1 MTDPKAEFER
11 LLAELRPRL
20 HRYCAR
26 MTGSVIDGEDVL
38 QETLVKAIEAFPH
51 TGPLA
56 NVEGWLFRIAH
67 NAALDFLRRRARRE
81 GVQDG
86 DEALETIADPDS
98 EIERRQA
105 AAASLRTL
113 MRLPVAQR
121 SSVILMDV
129 LGHSLEE
136 ISEVLESTVPAVKAN
151 LHRGRQRLVELA
163 AEPDDRPPPVLA
175 EADRQRLAAY
185 VARFNARDFDALRA
199 QLADDVKVEVVN
211 RTRLSG
217 RGEVGRYFG
226 NYSQTD
232 DWHLVPGLVEGRP
245 AVVVLDPDPAGGPAA
260 LLHADR
266 LAGWPAAERPGFPLC
281 ALRRGWSR
289 AQLQRFVMMPW
300 PDRPVHNRRCYRS
313 VHEGGTTMHKLMTR
327 TAVAALAAVALFSLA
342 PAAFA
347 QAVMYKADLT
357 GAAQV
362 PPNTTK
368 GTGAL
373 KATYDPASKKLTY
386 TVTYK
391 DLSGPATAAHFHG
404 PGRRRCQCRRR
415 RAGRRPAHQPD
426 QGRGHPDRCPG
437 GRPRR
442 RPLVLQRPHRSQ
454 PARRDPRPGDEG
466 HVDRIVELGWSSRP
480 RRTRRA
486 SRSSACRR

>member
-38 QETLVKAIEAFPH
+38 QETLIKAIEAFPH

-67 NAALDFLRRRARRE
+67 NAALDFLRRRSRRE

-98 EIERRQA
+98 EIDRRQT

-151 LHRGRQRLVELA
+151 LHRGRQRLVALA

-199 QLADDVKVEVVN
+199 QLADEVKVEVVN

-217 RGEVGRYFG
+217 RGEVSRYFG
-226 NYSQTD
+226 NYSETS
-232 DWHLVPGLVEGRP
+232 DWLLAPGLVEGRP
-245 AVVVLDPDPAGGPAA
+245 AVIVHDPDQP
-260 LLHADR
+260 
-266 LAGWPAAERPGFPLC
+266 
-281 ALRRGWSR
+281 
-289 AQLQRFVMMPW
+289 
-300 PDRPVHNRRCYRS
+300 
-313 VHEGGTTMHKLMTR
+313 
-327 TAVAALAAVALFSLA
+327 
-342 PAAFA
+342 
-347 QAVMYKADLT
+347 
-357 GAAQV
+357 
-362 PPNTTK
+362 
-368 GTGAL
+368 
-373 KATYDPASKKLTY
+373 
-386 TVTYK
+386 
-391 DLSGPATAAHFHG
+391 SGPPIYFMLLDWAD
-404 PGRRRCQCRRR
+404 GRLIDVRDFRY
-415 RAGRRPAHQPD
+415 
-426 QGRGHPDRCPG
+426 
-437 GRPRR
+437 
-442 RPLVLQRPHRSQ
+442 
-454 PARRDPRPGDEG
+454 ARYAVEG
-466 HVDRIVELGWSSRP
+466 AELIDSS
-480 RRTRRA
+480 
-486 SRSSACRR
+486 

>member
-67 NAALDFLRRRARRE
+67 NAALDFLRRRSRRE

-199 QLADDVKVEVVN
+199 QLADEVKVEVVN
-211 RTRLSG
+211 RTRLNG

-226 NYSQTD
+226 NYSQTS
-232 DWHLVPGLVEGRP
+232 DWHLVPGLVDGRP
-245 AVVVLDPDPAGGPAA
+245 AVIVHDPDQPSGPAA
-260 LLHADR
+260 LLHAAG
-266 LAGWPAAERPGFPLC
+266 LAGRP
-281 ALRRGWSR
+281 
-289 AQLQRFVMMPW
+289 
-300 PDRPVHNRRCYRS
+300 
-313 VHEGGTTMHKLMTR
+313 
-327 TAVAALAAVALFSLA
+327 
-342 PAAFA
+342 
-347 QAVMYKADLT
+347 
-357 GAAQV
+357 
-362 PPNTTK
+362 
-368 GTGAL
+368 
-373 KATYDPASKKLTY
+373 
-386 TVTYK
+386 
-391 DLSGPATAAHFHG
+391 
-404 PGRRRCQCRRR
+404 
-415 RAGRRPAHQPD
+415 
-426 QGRGHPDRCPG
+426 
-437 GRPRR
+437 
-442 RPLVLQRPHRSQ
+442 
-454 PARRDPRPGDEG
+454 PART
-466 HVDRIVELGWSSRP
+466 SATSAM
-480 RRTRRA
+480 RA
-486 SRSSACRR
+486 TSWRMPS

>member
-67 NAALDFLRRRARRE
+67 NAALDFLRRRSRRE

-98 EIERRQA
+98 EIDRRQA

-163 AEPDDRPPPVLA
+163 AEPDDRPPPMLA

-199 QLADDVKVEVVN
+199 QLADEVKVEVVN
-211 RTRLSG
+211 RTRLNG

-226 NYSQTD
+226 NYSQST
-232 DWHLVPGLVEGRP
+232 DWHLMPGLVDRRP
-245 AVVVLDPDPAGGPAA
+245 AVIVHSPDQP
-260 LLHADR
+260 
-266 LAGWPAAERPGFPLC
+266 
-281 ALRRGWSR
+281 
-289 AQLQRFVMMPW
+289 
-300 PDRPVHNRRCYRS
+300 
-313 VHEGGTTMHKLMTR
+313 
-327 TAVAALAAVALFSLA
+327 
-342 PAAFA
+342 
-347 QAVMYKADLT
+347 
-357 GAAQV
+357 
-362 PPNTTK
+362 
-368 GTGAL
+368 
-373 KATYDPASKKLTY
+373 
-386 TVTYK
+386 
-391 DLSGPATAAHFHG
+391 SGPPIYFMLLDWVD
-404 PGRRRCQCRRR
+404 GRLLGIRDFRY
-415 RAGRRPAHQPD
+415 
-426 QGRGHPDRCPG
+426 
-437 GRPRR
+437 
-442 RPLVLQRPHRSQ
+442 
-454 PARRDPRPGDEG
+454 ARYA
-466 HVDRIVELGWSSRP
+466 VEDAELIAFS
-480 RRTRRA
+480 
-486 SRSSACRR
+486 

>member
-11 LLAELRPRL
+11 LLAELRPKL

-56 NVEGWLFRIAH
+56 NAEGWLFRIAH

-81 GVQDG
+81 GAQDG

-98 EIERRQA
+98 EIDRRQTT
-105 AAASLRTL
+105 AASLRTL

-136 ISEVLESTVPAVKAN
+136 ISEVLESTVPAIKAN

-199 QLADDVKVEVVN
+199 QLADEVKVEVVN

-217 RGEVGRYFG
+217 RGEVGRYFT
-226 NYSQTD
+226 NYSQTS

-245 AVVVLDPDPAGGPAA
+245 AVVVLDPDQPAGPPLYFMLIDWQDGHLLNVRDFRYARYIVDGAELSLNA
-260 LLHADR
+260 L
-266 LAGWPAAERPGFPLC
+266 
-281 ALRRGWSR
+281 
-289 AQLQRFVMMPW
+289 
-300 PDRPVHNRRCYRS
+300 
-313 VHEGGTTMHKLMTR
+313 
-327 TAVAALAAVALFSLA
+327 
-342 PAAFA
+342 
-347 QAVMYKADLT
+347 
-357 GAAQV
+357 
-362 PPNTTK
+362 
-368 GTGAL
+368 
-373 KATYDPASKKLTY
+373 
-386 TVTYK
+386 
-391 DLSGPATAAHFHG
+391 
-404 PGRRRCQCRRR
+404 
-415 RAGRRPAHQPD
+415 
-426 QGRGHPDRCPG
+426 
-437 GRPRR
+437 
-442 RPLVLQRPHRSQ
+442 
-454 PARRDPRPGDEG
+454 
-466 HVDRIVELGWSSRP
+466 
-480 RRTRRA
+480 
-486 SRSSACRR
+486 

>member
-163 AEPDDRPPPVLA
+163 AEPDDRAPPVLA
-175 EADRQRLAAY
+175 EVDRQRLAAY

-226 NYSQTD
+226 NYSQTN
-232 DWHLVPGLVEGRP
+232 DWHLAPGLVEGRP
-245 AVVVLDPDPAGGPAA
+245 AVVVLDPAQPAGLPVYFMLIDWRDGRLLAVRDFRYARYVVDGAELSFNA
-260 LLHADR
+260 L
-266 LAGWPAAERPGFPLC
+266 
-281 ALRRGWSR
+281 
-289 AQLQRFVMMPW
+289 
-300 PDRPVHNRRCYRS
+300 
-313 VHEGGTTMHKLMTR
+313 
-327 TAVAALAAVALFSLA
+327 
-342 PAAFA
+342 
-347 QAVMYKADLT
+347 
-357 GAAQV
+357 
-362 PPNTTK
+362 
-368 GTGAL
+368 
-373 KATYDPASKKLTY
+373 
-386 TVTYK
+386 
-391 DLSGPATAAHFHG
+391 
-404 PGRRRCQCRRR
+404 
-415 RAGRRPAHQPD
+415 
-426 QGRGHPDRCPG
+426 
-437 GRPRR
+437 
-442 RPLVLQRPHRSQ
+442 
-454 PARRDPRPGDEG
+454 
-466 HVDRIVELGWSSRP
+466 
-480 RRTRRA
+480 
-486 SRSSACRR
+486 

>member
-81 GVQDG
+81 GIQDG

-136 ISEVLESTVPAVKAN
+136 ISEVLESTVPAIKAN

-226 NYSQTD
+226 NYSQTN
-232 DWHLVPGLVEGRP
+232 DWHLAPGLVEGRP
-245 AVVVLDPDPAGGPAA
+245 AVVVLDPAQPAGLPVYFMLIDWRDGRLLNVRDFRYARYVVDGAELSFNA
-260 LLHADR
+260 L
-266 LAGWPAAERPGFPLC
+266 
-281 ALRRGWSR
+281 
-289 AQLQRFVMMPW
+289 
-300 PDRPVHNRRCYRS
+300 
-313 VHEGGTTMHKLMTR
+313 
-327 TAVAALAAVALFSLA
+327 
-342 PAAFA
+342 
-347 QAVMYKADLT
+347 
-357 GAAQV
+357 
-362 PPNTTK
+362 
-368 GTGAL
+368 
-373 KATYDPASKKLTY
+373 
-386 TVTYK
+386 
-391 DLSGPATAAHFHG
+391 
-404 PGRRRCQCRRR
+404 
-415 RAGRRPAHQPD
+415 
-426 QGRGHPDRCPG
+426 
-437 GRPRR
+437 
-442 RPLVLQRPHRSQ
+442 
-454 PARRDPRPGDEG
+454 
-466 HVDRIVELGWSSRP
+466 
-480 RRTRRA
+480 
-486 SRSSACRR
+486 

>member
-1 MTDPKAEFER
+1 MPDPKAEFER

-67 NAALDFLRRRARRE
+67 NAAMDFLRRRSRRE
-81 GVQDG
+81 GVQD
-86 DEALETIADPDS
+86 DEALEAIADPDS

-185 VARFNARDFDALRA
+185 VARFNARDFDALRT
-199 QLADDVKVEVVN
+199 QLADEVKVEVVN
-211 RTRLSG
+211 RTRLNG

-226 NYSQTD
+226 NYSQTS

-245 AVVVLDPDPAGGPAA
+245 AVVVLDPDQPAGSPLYFMLIDWRDGHLLNVRDFRYARYVVDGAELSLNA
-260 LLHADR
+260 L
-266 LAGWPAAERPGFPLC
+266 
-281 ALRRGWSR
+281 
-289 AQLQRFVMMPW
+289 
-300 PDRPVHNRRCYRS
+300 
-313 VHEGGTTMHKLMTR
+313 
-327 TAVAALAAVALFSLA
+327 
-342 PAAFA
+342 
-347 QAVMYKADLT
+347 
-357 GAAQV
+357 
-362 PPNTTK
+362 
-368 GTGAL
+368 
-373 KATYDPASKKLTY
+373 
-386 TVTYK
+386 
-391 DLSGPATAAHFHG
+391 
-404 PGRRRCQCRRR
+404 
-415 RAGRRPAHQPD
+415 
-426 QGRGHPDRCPG
+426 
-437 GRPRR
+437 
-442 RPLVLQRPHRSQ
+442 
-454 PARRDPRPGDEG
+454 
-466 HVDRIVELGWSSRP
+466 
-480 RRTRRA
+480 
-486 SRSSACRR
+486 

>member
-98 EIERRQA
+98 AIERRQA

-163 AEPDDRPPPVLA
+163 AEPDDRAPPVLA
-175 EADRQRLAAY
+175 EVDRQRLAAY

-226 NYSQTD
+226 NYSQTN
-232 DWHLVPGLVEGRP
+232 DWHLAPGLVEGRP
-245 AVVVLDPDPAGGPAA
+245 AVVVLDPAQPAGLPVYFMLIDWRDGRLLAVRDFRYARYVVDGAELSFNA
-260 LLHADR
+260 L
-266 LAGWPAAERPGFPLC
+266 
-281 ALRRGWSR
+281 
-289 AQLQRFVMMPW
+289 
-300 PDRPVHNRRCYRS
+300 
-313 VHEGGTTMHKLMTR
+313 
-327 TAVAALAAVALFSLA
+327 
-342 PAAFA
+342 
-347 QAVMYKADLT
+347 
-357 GAAQV
+357 
-362 PPNTTK
+362 
-368 GTGAL
+368 
-373 KATYDPASKKLTY
+373 
-386 TVTYK
+386 
-391 DLSGPATAAHFHG
+391 
-404 PGRRRCQCRRR
+404 
-415 RAGRRPAHQPD
+415 
-426 QGRGHPDRCPG
+426 
-437 GRPRR
+437 
-442 RPLVLQRPHRSQ
+442 
-454 PARRDPRPGDEG
+454 
-466 HVDRIVELGWSSRP
+466 
-480 RRTRRA
+480 
-486 SRSSACRR
+486 

>member
-67 NAALDFLRRRARRE
+67 NAALDFLRRRTRRE

-86 DEALETIADPDS
+86 DEALESIADPDS

-163 AEPDDRPPPVLA
+163 AEPDDRPLPVLA

-232 DWHLVPGLVEGRP
+232 DWHLAPGLVEGRP
-245 AVVVLDPDPAGGPAA
+245 AVVVLDPAQPAA
-260 LLHADR
+260 LPAYFMLIDWRDGR
-266 LAGWPAAERPGFPLC
+266 LLNVRDFRYARYVVEGAELSFN
-281 ALRRGWSR
+281 AL
-289 AQLQRFVMMPW
+289 
-300 PDRPVHNRRCYRS
+300 
-313 VHEGGTTMHKLMTR
+313 
-327 TAVAALAAVALFSLA
+327 
-342 PAAFA
+342 
-347 QAVMYKADLT
+347 
-357 GAAQV
+357 
-362 PPNTTK
+362 
-368 GTGAL
+368 
-373 KATYDPASKKLTY
+373 
-386 TVTYK
+386 
-391 DLSGPATAAHFHG
+391 
-404 PGRRRCQCRRR
+404 
-415 RAGRRPAHQPD
+415 
-426 QGRGHPDRCPG
+426 
-437 GRPRR
+437 
-442 RPLVLQRPHRSQ
+442 
-454 PARRDPRPGDEG
+454 
-466 HVDRIVELGWSSRP
+466 
-480 RRTRRA
+480 
-486 SRSSACRR
+486 

>member
-67 NAALDFLRRRARRE
+67 NAALDFLRRRSRRE

-98 EIERRQA
+98 EIDRRQA

-136 ISEVLESTVPAVKAN
+136 ISDVLESTVPAVKAN

-175 EADRQRLAAY
+175 ETDRQRLAAY

-199 QLADDVKVEVVN
+199 QLADEVKVEVVN
-211 RTRLSG
+211 RTRLNG

-226 NYSQTD
+226 NYSQST
-232 DWHLVPGLVEGRP
+232 DWHLVPGLVDRRP
-245 AVVVLDPDPAGGPAA
+245 AVI
-260 LLHADR
+260 
-266 LAGWPAAERPGFPLC
+266 
-281 ALRRGWSR
+281 
-289 AQLQRFVMMPW
+289 
-300 PDRPVHNRRCYRS
+300 VHS
-313 VHEGGTTMHKLMTR
+313 
-327 TAVAALAAVALFSLA
+327 
-342 PAAFA
+342 
-347 QAVMYKADLT
+347 
-357 GAAQV
+357 
-362 PPNTTK
+362 
-368 GTGAL
+368 
-373 KATYDPASKKLTY
+373 
-386 TVTYK
+386 
-391 DLSGPATAAHFHG
+391 
-404 PGRRRCQCRRR
+404 
-415 RAGRRPAHQPD
+415 PD
-426 QGRGHPDRCPG
+426 QPSGQPIYFMLVDWVDGRLLGIRDFRY
-437 GRPRR
+437 
-442 RPLVLQRPHRSQ
+442 
-454 PARRDPRPGDEG
+454 ARYA
-466 HVDRIVELGWSSRP
+466 VEDAELIAFS
-480 RRTRRA
+480 
-486 SRSSACRR
+486 

>member
-245 AVVVLDPDPAGGPAA
+245 AVVVLDPAQPAGLPLYFMLIDWRDGRLLNVRDFRYARYVVDGAELSFNA
-260 LLHADR
+260 L
-266 LAGWPAAERPGFPLC
+266 
-281 ALRRGWSR
+281 
-289 AQLQRFVMMPW
+289 
-300 PDRPVHNRRCYRS
+300 
-313 VHEGGTTMHKLMTR
+313 
-327 TAVAALAAVALFSLA
+327 
-342 PAAFA
+342 
-347 QAVMYKADLT
+347 
-357 GAAQV
+357 
-362 PPNTTK
+362 
-368 GTGAL
+368 
-373 KATYDPASKKLTY
+373 
-386 TVTYK
+386 
-391 DLSGPATAAHFHG
+391 
-404 PGRRRCQCRRR
+404 
-415 RAGRRPAHQPD
+415 
-426 QGRGHPDRCPG
+426 
-437 GRPRR
+437 
-442 RPLVLQRPHRSQ
+442 
-454 PARRDPRPGDEG
+454 
-466 HVDRIVELGWSSRP
+466 
-480 RRTRRA
+480 
-486 SRSSACRR
+486 

>member
-86 DEALETIADPDS
+86 DEALEAIADPDS

-163 AEPDDRPPPVLA
+163 AEPDDRPPPALA

-185 VARFNARDFDALRA
+185 VARFNARDFDALRT
-199 QLADDVKVEVVN
+199 QLADEVKVEVVN

-226 NYSQTD
+226 NYSQTS
-232 DWHLVPGLVEGRP
+232 DWHLVPGLVDGRA
-245 AVVVLDPDPAGGPAA
+245 AVIVRDPDQPSGPPIYFM
-260 LLHADR
+260 LLDWADGR
-266 LAGWPAAERPGFPLC
+266 LLEIRDFRYARYVVE
-281 ALRRGWSR
+281 
-289 AQLQRFVMMPW
+289 
-300 PDRPVHNRRCYRS
+300 D
-313 VHEGGTTMHKLMTR
+313 
-327 TAVAALAAVALFSLA
+327 
-342 PAAFA
+342 
-347 QAVMYKADLT
+347 ADLI
-357 GAAQV
+357 
-362 PPNTTK
+362 
-368 GTGAL
+368 
-373 KATYDPASKKLTY
+373 DFS
-386 TVTYK
+386 
-391 DLSGPATAAHFHG
+391 
-404 PGRRRCQCRRR
+404 
-415 RAGRRPAHQPD
+415 
-426 QGRGHPDRCPG
+426 
-437 GRPRR
+437 
-442 RPLVLQRPHRSQ
+442 
-454 PARRDPRPGDEG
+454 
-466 HVDRIVELGWSSRP
+466 
-480 RRTRRA
+480 
-486 SRSSACRR
+486 

>member
-1 MTDPKAEFER
+1 MADPKAEFER

-67 NAALDFLRRRARRE
+67 NAALDFLRRRSRRE
-81 GVQDG
+81 GVQG
-86 DEALETIADPDS
+86 DEELEAIADPDS
-98 EIERRQA
+98 AIERRQA

-199 QLADDVKVEVVN
+199 QLADEVKVEVVN
-211 RTRLSG
+211 RTRLNG
-217 RGEVGRYFG
+217 RGEVGRYFT
-226 NYSQTD
+226 NYSETS
-232 DWHLVPGLVEGRP
+232 DWHLVPGLVEGQQ
-245 AVVVLDPDPAGGPAA
+245 AVVVLDPDQPTGPPLYFMLIDWRDGRLLNVRDFRYARYVVDGAELSLNA
-260 LLHADR
+260 L
-266 LAGWPAAERPGFPLC
+266 
-281 ALRRGWSR
+281 
-289 AQLQRFVMMPW
+289 
-300 PDRPVHNRRCYRS
+300 
-313 VHEGGTTMHKLMTR
+313 
-327 TAVAALAAVALFSLA
+327 
-342 PAAFA
+342 
-347 QAVMYKADLT
+347 
-357 GAAQV
+357 
-362 PPNTTK
+362 
-368 GTGAL
+368 
-373 KATYDPASKKLTY
+373 
-386 TVTYK
+386 
-391 DLSGPATAAHFHG
+391 
-404 PGRRRCQCRRR
+404 
-415 RAGRRPAHQPD
+415 
-426 QGRGHPDRCPG
+426 
-437 GRPRR
+437 
-442 RPLVLQRPHRSQ
+442 
-454 PARRDPRPGDEG
+454 
-466 HVDRIVELGWSSRP
+466 
-480 RRTRRA
+480 
-486 SRSSACRR
+486 

>member
-1 MTDPKAEFER
+1 MTDPKIEFER

-67 NAALDFLRRRARRE
+67 NAALDFLRRRSRRE

-98 EIERRQA
+98 EIDRRQA

-136 ISEVLESTVPAVKAN
+136 ISDVLESTVPAVKAN

-175 EADRQRLAAY
+175 ETDRQRLAAY

-199 QLADDVKVEVVN
+199 QLADEVKVEVVN
-211 RTRLSG
+211 RTRLNG

-226 NYSQTD
+226 NYSQST
-232 DWHLVPGLVEGRP
+232 DWHLVPGLVDRRP
-245 AVVVLDPDPAGGPAA
+245 AVIVQSPDQP
-260 LLHADR
+260 
-266 LAGWPAAERPGFPLC
+266 
-281 ALRRGWSR
+281 
-289 AQLQRFVMMPW
+289 
-300 PDRPVHNRRCYRS
+300 
-313 VHEGGTTMHKLMTR
+313 
-327 TAVAALAAVALFSLA
+327 
-342 PAAFA
+342 
-347 QAVMYKADLT
+347 
-357 GAAQV
+357 
-362 PPNTTK
+362 
-368 GTGAL
+368 
-373 KATYDPASKKLTY
+373 
-386 TVTYK
+386 
-391 DLSGPATAAHFHG
+391 SGPPIYFMLLDWAD
-404 PGRRRCQCRRR
+404 GRLLGIRDFRY
-415 RAGRRPAHQPD
+415 
-426 QGRGHPDRCPG
+426 
-437 GRPRR
+437 
-442 RPLVLQRPHRSQ
+442 
-454 PARRDPRPGDEG
+454 ARYA
-466 HVDRIVELGWSSRP
+466 VEDAELIAFS
-480 RRTRRA
+480 
-486 SRSSACRR
+486 

>member
-67 NAALDFLRRRARRE
+67 NASLDFLRRRARRE

-86 DEALETIADPDS
+86 DEALEAIADPDS
-98 EIERRQA
+98 AIERRQA

-151 LHRGRQRLVELA
+151 LHRGRQRLSELA

-175 EADRQRLAAY
+175 QADRQRLAAY
-185 VARFNARDFDALRA
+185 VERFNARDFDALRA

-211 RTRLSG
+211 RTRLNG

-232 DWHLVPGLVEGRP
+232 DWHLVPGLVDRRP
-245 AVVVLDPDPAGGPAA
+245 AIIVHD
-260 LLHADR
+260 
-266 LAGWPAAERPGFPLC
+266 
-281 ALRRGWSR
+281 
-289 AQLQRFVMMPW
+289 
-300 PDRPVHNRRCYRS
+300 PDRPS
-313 VHEGGTTMHKLMTR
+313 
-327 TAVAALAAVALFSLA
+327 
-342 PAAFA
+342 
-347 QAVMYKADLT
+347 D
-357 GAAQV
+357 
-362 PPNTTK
+362 PPIYFMLLDW
-368 GTGAL
+368 A
-373 KATYDPASKKLTY
+373 
-386 TVTYK
+386 
-391 DLSGPATAAHFHG
+391 
-404 PGRRRCQCRRR
+404 
-415 RAGRRPAHQPD
+415 
-426 QGRGHPDRCPG
+426 G
-437 GRPRR
+437 GRLLEIRDFR
-442 RPLVLQRPHRSQ
+442 Y
-454 PARRDPRPGDEG
+454 ARYAIEDA
-466 HVDRIVELGWSSRP
+466 ELIAFS
-480 RRTRRA
+480 
-486 SRSSACRR
+486 

>member
-1 MTDPKAEFER
+1 MIDPKAEFER

-98 EIERRQA
+98 AIERRQA

-232 DWHLVPGLVEGRP
+232 DWHLAPGLVEGRP
-245 AVVVLDPDPAGGPAA
+245 AVVVLDPAQPAGLPVYFMLIDWRDGRLLAVRDFRYARYVVDGAELSFNA
-260 LLHADR
+260 L
-266 LAGWPAAERPGFPLC
+266 
-281 ALRRGWSR
+281 
-289 AQLQRFVMMPW
+289 
-300 PDRPVHNRRCYRS
+300 
-313 VHEGGTTMHKLMTR
+313 
-327 TAVAALAAVALFSLA
+327 
-342 PAAFA
+342 
-347 QAVMYKADLT
+347 
-357 GAAQV
+357 
-362 PPNTTK
+362 
-368 GTGAL
+368 
-373 KATYDPASKKLTY
+373 
-386 TVTYK
+386 
-391 DLSGPATAAHFHG
+391 
-404 PGRRRCQCRRR
+404 
-415 RAGRRPAHQPD
+415 
-426 QGRGHPDRCPG
+426 
-437 GRPRR
+437 
-442 RPLVLQRPHRSQ
+442 
-454 PARRDPRPGDEG
+454 
-466 HVDRIVELGWSSRP
+466 
-480 RRTRRA
+480 
-486 SRSSACRR
+486 

>member
-98 EIERRQA
+98 EIDRRQA

-163 AEPDDRPPPVLA
+163 AESDDRPPPVLA

-199 QLADDVKVEVVN
+199 QLADEVKVEVVN
-211 RTRLSG
+211 RTRLNG
-217 RGEVGRYFG
+217 RGEVSRYFG
-226 NYSQTD
+226 NYSQSS
-232 DWHLVPGLVEGRP
+232 DWHLMPGLVEGRP
-245 AVVVLDPDPAGGPAA
+245 AVLVHDPGQP
-260 LLHADR
+260 
-266 LAGWPAAERPGFPLC
+266 
-281 ALRRGWSR
+281 
-289 AQLQRFVMMPW
+289 
-300 PDRPVHNRRCYRS
+300 
-313 VHEGGTTMHKLMTR
+313 
-327 TAVAALAAVALFSLA
+327 
-342 PAAFA
+342 
-347 QAVMYKADLT
+347 
-357 GAAQV
+357 
-362 PPNTTK
+362 
-368 GTGAL
+368 
-373 KATYDPASKKLTY
+373 
-386 TVTYK
+386 
-391 DLSGPATAAHFHG
+391 SGPPIYFMLLSWAD
-404 PGRRRCQCRRR
+404 GRLLEIRDFRY
-415 RAGRRPAHQPD
+415 
-426 QGRGHPDRCPG
+426 
-437 GRPRR
+437 
-442 RPLVLQRPHRSQ
+442 
-454 PARRDPRPGDEG
+454 ARYA
-466 HVDRIVELGWSSRP
+466 VEDAELIDFS
-480 RRTRRA
+480 
-486 SRSSACRR
+486 

>member
-81 GVQDG
+81 GIQDG

-98 EIERRQA
+98 AIERRQA

-136 ISEVLESTVPAVKAN
+136 ISEVLESTVPAIKAN

-232 DWHLVPGLVEGRP
+232 DWHLAPGLVEGRP
-245 AVVVLDPDPAGGPAA
+245 AVVVLDPAQPAA
-260 LLHADR
+260 LPAYFMLIDWRDGR
-266 LAGWPAAERPGFPLC
+266 LLNVRDFRYARYVVEGAELSFN
-281 ALRRGWSR
+281 AL
-289 AQLQRFVMMPW
+289 
-300 PDRPVHNRRCYRS
+300 
-313 VHEGGTTMHKLMTR
+313 
-327 TAVAALAAVALFSLA
+327 
-342 PAAFA
+342 
-347 QAVMYKADLT
+347 
-357 GAAQV
+357 
-362 PPNTTK
+362 
-368 GTGAL
+368 
-373 KATYDPASKKLTY
+373 
-386 TVTYK
+386 
-391 DLSGPATAAHFHG
+391 
-404 PGRRRCQCRRR
+404 
-415 RAGRRPAHQPD
+415 
-426 QGRGHPDRCPG
+426 
-437 GRPRR
+437 
-442 RPLVLQRPHRSQ
+442 
-454 PARRDPRPGDEG
+454 
-466 HVDRIVELGWSSRP
+466 
-480 RRTRRA
+480 
-486 SRSSACRR
+486 

>member
-86 DEALETIADPDS
+86 DEALEAIADPDS
-98 EIERRQA
+98 AIERRQA

-232 DWHLVPGLVEGRP
+232 DWQLAPGLVEGRP
-245 AVVVLDPDPAGGPAA
+245 AVVVLDPAQPAGLPAYFMLIDWRDGRLLNVRDFRYARYVVEGAELSFNA
-260 LLHADR
+260 L
-266 LAGWPAAERPGFPLC
+266 
-281 ALRRGWSR
+281 
-289 AQLQRFVMMPW
+289 
-300 PDRPVHNRRCYRS
+300 
-313 VHEGGTTMHKLMTR
+313 
-327 TAVAALAAVALFSLA
+327 
-342 PAAFA
+342 
-347 QAVMYKADLT
+347 
-357 GAAQV
+357 
-362 PPNTTK
+362 
-368 GTGAL
+368 
-373 KATYDPASKKLTY
+373 
-386 TVTYK
+386 
-391 DLSGPATAAHFHG
+391 
-404 PGRRRCQCRRR
+404 
-415 RAGRRPAHQPD
+415 
-426 QGRGHPDRCPG
+426 
-437 GRPRR
+437 
-442 RPLVLQRPHRSQ
+442 
-454 PARRDPRPGDEG
+454 
-466 HVDRIVELGWSSRP
+466 
-480 RRTRRA
+480 
-486 SRSSACRR
+486 